1 MAANLTAQEKE
12 TIIIFNQ
19 ADSEAIVT
27 TYSKGL
33 MRKLRAYASEYEEIT
48 CVSDNGEY
56 AEYTIPKKLVA
67 VRKPRN
73 ISEDERERLSQRAK
87 LYLHDEGAAAD

>member
-1 MAANLTAQEKE
+1 MTANLTAQEKE

-19 ADSEAIVT
+19 ADAEAIVT
-27 TYSKGL
+27 TYNKSL
-33 MRKLRAYASEYEEIT
+33 IRKLRVYASEYEEIT

-56 AEYTIPKKLVA
+56 AEYTVPKKLVS

-73 ISEDERERLSQRAK
+73 ISNDERERLIQRAK
-87 LYLHDEGAAAD
+87 LCLHNEGGCR